1 MTAAPAA
8 LAADASIPVLQT
20 LELEPLA
27 SPAAERLVAALVSKA
42 DGRIADVPVPRIL
55 QAARGNP
62 LALELLTKEWLEH
75 GSSSLLS
82 DLEALNTQPAAN
94 LGIPRAIADVFE
106 RQLRRLGAPTRAALD
121 LAAVLGRRLADL
133 PLYAVV
139 ELSPAAAGEALAR
152 LMEEGMLREVQGGLE
167 FRTELIRAQ
176 AYYAVAGPELRQLH
190 RRGGVWLSGLIACN
204 HR

>member
-62 LALELLTKEWLEH
+62 LALQLLTKEWLGP
-75 GSSSLLS
+75 GSRSLFS
-82 DLEALNTQPAAN
+82 DIQ
-94 LGIPRAIADVFE
+94 
-106 RQLRRLGAPTRAALD
+106 
-121 LAAVLGRRLADL
+121 
-133 PLYAVV
+133 PLYTP
-139 ELSPAAAGEALAR
+139 PAPNPALPR
-152 LMEEGMLREVQGGLE
+152 
-167 FRTELIRAQ
+167 
-176 AYYAVAGPELRQLH
+176 P
-190 RRGGVWLSGLIACN
+190 IA
-204 HR
+204 